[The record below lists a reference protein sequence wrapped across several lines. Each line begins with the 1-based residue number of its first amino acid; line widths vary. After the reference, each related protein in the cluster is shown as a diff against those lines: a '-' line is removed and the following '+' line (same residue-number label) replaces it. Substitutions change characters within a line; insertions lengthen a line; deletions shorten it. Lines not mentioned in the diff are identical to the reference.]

1 MCYGEKKYYNV
12 CCSGF
17 LKQKTVEC
25 FRIDV
30 STPSTPISSI
40 SSTHIIAISS
50 QRKDKHT
57 PKNAI
62 DRYKAERHSR
72 SHREPIPMQ
81 QTACAWVLR
90 SIVIRVCWMR
100 SDCAHAH
107 TYRSFHCY
115 IDCLLNYIRWN
126 RCKVETVLVVSDQM
140 LVMRPVYLWFKM

>member
-1 MCYGEKKYYNV
+1 MKRRQNEKPLLGYYTCAMEKKYYNV

-81 QTACAWVLR
+81 QTACA
-90 SIVIRVCWMR
+90 
-100 SDCAHAH
+100 
-107 TYRSFHCY
+107 
-115 IDCLLNYIRWN
+115 
-126 RCKVETVLVVSDQM
+126 
-140 LVMRPVYLWFKM
+140 